1 MRYKQG
7 WRKVMGINART
18 LVSMMIGRAVEPLT
32 PITPWQTP
40 ILFKHLWQSID
51 DDFTAQGE
59 RA

>member
-1 MRYKQG
+1 
-7 WRKVMGINART
+7 MGINART
-18 LVSMMIGRAVEPLT
+18 LVSMMIGTAVEPLT